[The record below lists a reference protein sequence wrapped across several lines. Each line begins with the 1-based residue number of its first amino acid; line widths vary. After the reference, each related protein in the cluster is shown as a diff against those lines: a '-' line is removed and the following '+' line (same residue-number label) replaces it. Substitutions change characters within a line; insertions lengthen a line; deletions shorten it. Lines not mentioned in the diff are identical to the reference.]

1 MIQTITSLE
10 DLQAL
15 VQRGGLLVDVLLAE
29 QYALEHIPGAIN
41 LPLKALSRSAVSSL
55 PRDRPIVVYC
65 DDFQ

>member
-1 MIQTITSLE
+1 MIQTITSVE

-15 VQRGGLLVDVLLAE
+15 VQRGGLLVDVLPTE
-29 QYALEHIPGAIN
+29 QYVREHIPGAMN
-41 LPLKALSRSAVSSL
+41 LPLQALGRSTAARL